1 VYAFIHIA
9 KTGGSTLRHAL
20 RATFGAR
27 HCDIKV
33 PPRQRAQQEWVTA
46 HDLRLAQSVYPRLA
60 GICGHRVTS
69 FSGLE
74 EAVPAIRYF
83 TFLRDPARRY
93 ISHFLHFL
101 RDRQL
106 PCTAEQLH
114 RFAEDPL
121 QQNVMTRM
129 LCGRESATAAIAE
142 LDEKAIF
149 VGLTTQFDTSYVL
162 FRQWLGEPRFPANY
176 AFRNANTM
184 ACPLPLTEDPDFIR
198 LIQQANT
205 EDIRV
210 YQYVLD
216 EVFPRQVNAFDGP
229 LAAEVTALQSAQGQ
243 PLRLTEPL
251 WARIKRR
258 YAYKPLLHLTGFPTQ
273 ARQRHNAAP

>member
-1 VYAFIHIA
+1 MYAFIHIA

-46 HDLRLAQSVYPRLA
+46 RDLRLAQCVYPRLT

-83 TFLRDPARRY
+83 TFLRDPVRRY

-114 RFAEDPL
+114 RFADDPL

-129 LCGRESATAAIAE
+129 LCGRESAAAAIAE
-142 LDEKAIF
+142 LNEKAIF

-162 FRQWLGEPRFPANY
+162 FRQWLGESRFPANY
-176 AFRNANTM
+176 AFRNANKM
-184 ACPLPLTEDPDFIR
+184 PCPLPLTEDPDFVR

-210 YQYVLD
+210 YQHVVD
-216 EVFPRQVNAFDGP
+216 EVFPHQIQAYNGP
-229 LAAEVTALQSAQGQ
+229 LDEAIAALQAAHRQ
-243 PLRLTEPL
+243 PPRLTEPL

-258 YAYKPLLHLTGFPTQ
+258 YAYKPLLHL
-273 ARQRHNAAP
+273 ARFAA